1 MADINPFFS
10 REKTEP
16 TLGAKRETQQVNPF
30 LTREGDTSG
39 LPTLNIEDISGDAP
53 VAEASE
59 EEVIETKLEPV
70 GTTDFDD
77 AARFI
82 RDSEG
87 FTGIADLQFELL
99 NSANPDARVN
109 EEYLEENI
117 EELLP
122 PEVPAEA
129 LADVAEPTPEP
140 PVTDDLEDTEPSVE
154 VTFDERLTTLLDAEY
169 DRIEENEKFQQVI
182 EAEAKYLLGFYE
194 NYIPNIQRRVTA
206 GVITQEEADKRI
218 AEGMKNFQQQQG
230 LGIATVASN
239 IEDARELVRNKYYDR
254 ANKLK
259 AKTLARLENRNV
271 VTRNLSSTL
280 LEQVEDGNLTLNQ
293 LNLIVGLDEWFD
305 PVTTAVEIPHNFA
318 DVQESIRDG
327 DLKGAAV
334 NSGIGVL
341 NVVASIPLAK
351 LFTKGISSGW
361 KALSGGRGAYHDVQE
376 ALARETDRAIE
387 IRKVAA
393 DTANKNKDIRNQLIR
408 EFEERFSVTI
418 SQADEAGDL
427 TVDPQLV
434 RETGKKKISDY
445 YTTANNS
452 DMGYVGN
459 DGKTVKLTDFA
470 INDDSLAIPILDP
483 EKMDM
488 FVATVAGLKN
498 NPEFAKAL
506 QTTGDERLVD
516 KLFDLTLNKELLG
529 SEELLSE
536 LTKNGLSFE
545 EYVLGVVG
553 SGSQAGKLLNQ
564 LSQIKRYKP
573 ASVKEAQEV
582 RAKVETQKALGKLW
596 ASTVLRTENIRRG
609 LMVSSLATAARN
621 LQSAGIRAPMESLA
635 DVMDTA
641 IITYGKARTSGK
653 TRADAVADF
662 ASSINPLVRD
672 GTWSGAFNNMR
683 YMFMEQGRAEEFTN
697 YILDRPELAEQ
708 FERMFNNIN
717 EIQEYTGRGQAQTL
731 VGKGADNVASRVED
745 FVWAINGP
753 NRWQEHMV
761 RRATFLGELE
771 RQVKLNWDID
781 LQTALKEGK
790 IQDMLN
796 DASNVRP
803 EGGTSF
809 LTMVETAT
817 NKALDVTYAKQ
828 PDFVP
833 FKVTSEAITKSGLT
847 VVVPFP
853 RFMFNSMEYMAQNT
867 GGALLVPI
875 RKAVSKESRAA
886 GLTARDR
893 QDITRNLVGIATM
906 ASYYQVRKQF
916 GTEDYTSVTYE
927 DQQVDLSA
935 QYPMRQT
942 GWIVDFWMRSQE
954 DTLETWYGM
963 DMEEITET
971 WLGTNARTGTGNV
984 FLEEIME
991 GIRGTEDII
1000 DEEKRSKAIGRF
1012 VGQYANTFLTPIFQM
1027 AEAQRIQGIRGE
1039 EAKDF
1044 KGSITREA
1052 NLPYAGES
1060 AFVRSFYE
1068 QIAQRGLAAPS
1079 FEEELPQRVS
1089 IDQGKVQR
1097 PDSGARLYAGLTI
1110 RERDSD
1116 VREYLREIG
1125 YSDATYQLGS
1135 KSRIP
1140 ENKIAEN
1147 EFISNVFPTMVNL
1160 AQQIAEDRGKTKKE
1174 QHIIARKFIK
1184 EAATD
1189 LRDEF
1194 NDPALG
1200 GASQLA
1206 IVADQLG
1213 RLSKEDRAYGIQM
1226 FKSYNEGRLPDITSL
1241 QNLNAVLE
1249 YSKMSFL
1256 K

>member
-1 MADINPFFS
+1 MADINPFFTRDDSTQVMGTPRGEQKINPFFS
-10 REKTEP
+10 REGNGE
-16 TLGAKRETQQVNPF
+16 
-30 LTREGDTSG
+30 G
-39 LPTLNIEDISGDAP
+39 LPTLKLEDVMVDTQQP
-53 VAEASE
+53 LPEPTE
-59 EEVIETKLEPV
+59 EELAEESRQPV

-82 RDSEG
+82 RDTDG
-87 FTGIADLQFELL
+87 FTGVADIQFELL
-99 NSANPDARVN
+99 NIADPDARVN
-109 EEYLEENI
+109 EKYLDGNI

-122 PEVPAEA
+122 PEVSAEA
-129 LADVAEPTPEP
+129 IADVTEPTPEP
-140 PVTDDLEDTEPSVE
+140 PVKDDLEATEPTVE
-154 VTFDERLTTLLDAEY
+154 LTFDERLTTLLDAEY
-169 DRIEENEKFQQVI
+169 DRIEEDEKFQQVI
-182 EAEAKYLLGFYE
+182 EAEAQELVDIYNSFV
-194 NYIPNIQRRVTA
+194 PSIQKRVKA
-206 GVITQEEADKRI
+206 GVITQEEADRRI
-218 AEGMKNFQQQQG
+218 AEEMKRFKGQQG

-239 IEDARELVRNKYYDR
+239 MEEARELVRNKYYDR

-271 VTRNLSSTL
+271 MTRSLSSILLDQVEEGNLSL
-280 LEQVEDGNLTLNQ
+280 DQ
-293 LNLIVGLDEWFD
+293 LNLAVGLDEWFS
-305 PVTTAVEIPHNFA
+305 PATTAVEIPHNFA
-318 DVQESIRDG
+318 DMQENVRDG
-327 DLKGAAV
+327 NLKGAAIDA
-334 NSGIGVL
+334 GIGVL
-341 NVVASIPLAK
+341 NVVASIPLAR
-351 LFTKGISSGW
+351 LATKSISSGW

-387 IRKVAA
+387 VRKLATE
-393 DTANKNKDIRNQLIR
+393 TANKNKDIRNQLIR

-434 RETGKKKISDY
+434 RDTGKKKVSEY
-445 YTTANNS
+445 YS

-459 DGKTVKLTDFA
+459 DGKTVKLTDYA

-553 SGSQAGKLLNQ
+553 SGSQAGQLLNQ
-564 LSQIKRYKP
+564 LSQMKRYKP

-582 RAKVETQKALGKLW
+582 RAKIETQKALGKLW
-596 ASTVLRTENIRRG
+596 ASTVLRPENIRRG
-609 LMVSSLATAARN
+609 IMVSSLATAARN

-745 FVWAINGP
+745 FVWAVNGP

-771 RQVKLNWDID
+771 RQVKLNWDMD

-828 PDFVP
+828 PDFAP
-833 FKVTSEAITKSGLT
+833 FKATSEAITKTGLT

-853 RFMFNSMEYMAQNT
+853 RFMFNSMEYMAQNA
-867 GGALLVPI
+867 GGTLLVPI

-886 GLTARDR
+886 GITARDR

-906 ASYYQVRKQF
+906 ASYYQVRKEF

-935 QYPMRQT
+935 QYPMRQI
-942 GWIVDFWMRSQE
+942 GWVVEFERRRQE
-954 DTLETWYGM
+954 GTLETWYGM

>member
-99 NSANPDARVN
+99 FTADPDARVN
-109 EEYLEENI
+109 EEYLQENI

-129 LADVAEPTPEP
+129 LADVSEPTPEPVPEP
-140 PVTDDLEDTEPSVE
+140 PVTDDLEATEPTVE
-154 VTFDERLTTLLDAEY
+154 LTFDERLTTLLDAEY
-169 DRIEENEKFQQVI
+169 DRIEEDEKFQQVI

-218 AEGMKNFQQQQG
+218 AEGMKNFQEQEG

-293 LNLIVGLDEWFD
+293 LNFIVGLDEWFD

-393 DTANKNKDIRNQLIR
+393 DTANKNKDLRNQLIR

-418 SQADEAGDL
+418 SKADEAGDL

-434 RETGKKKISDY
+434 RETGKKKVSEY
-445 YTTANNS
+445 YS

-459 DGKTVKLTDFA
+459 DGKTVKLTDYA

-745 FVWAINGP
+745 FVWAVNGP

-828 PDFVP
+828 PDFAP
-833 FKVTSEAITKSGLT
+833 FKATSEAITKSGLT

-935 QYPMRQT
+935 QYPMRQI
-942 GWIVDFWMRSQE
+942 GWVVEFERRRQE
-954 DTLETWYGM
+954 GTLETWYGM

-984 FLEEIME
+984 FLEEIMA

-1000 DEEKRSKAIGRF
+1000 DDEKRAKAIGRF

-1052 NLPYAGES
+1052 DLPYAGES

-1068 QIAQRGLAAPS
+1068 QMAQRGLAAPS

-1097 PDSGARLYAGLTI
+1097 PDSGARLYAGLTL

-1147 EFISNVFPTMVNL
+1147 EFISNIFPTMVNL
-1160 AQQIAEDRGKTKKE
+1160 AKEFATSEGKTKKE

-1189 LRDEF
+1189 LREEF

-1200 GASQLA
+1200 GASPLA

-1241 QNLNAVLE
+1241 QNMNAVLE